1 MCDIN
6 DSYIGILLGRRGD
19 TINACTMSVIIRPAL
34 LSDLEVIT
42 QSNIAMAFE
51 TERGKIL
58 DKASKVG
65 KIILVYPYVT

>member
-1 MCDIN
+1 
-6 DSYIGILLGRRGD
+6 
-19 TINACTMSVIIRPAL
+19 MSVIIRPAL

-65 KIILVYPYVT
+65 KVVLVFPYVT